1 MRRIFVPIAHRI
13 TADDSLYGVKVRGDE
28 TPDGKWEPCI
38 EFESRRGIRLETCP
52 QMSWKN
58 ADELKHWAETLDEA
72 YLLDALSRASKG
84 PIRKVRKS
92 PHRTT

>member
-1 MRRIFVPIAHRI
+1 M
-13 TADDSLYGVKVRGDE
+13 RGDE
-28 TPDGKWEPCI
+28 TADGKWQPCI

-52 QMSWKN
+52 PMSWRTP
-58 ADELKHWAETLDEA
+58 DELKHWAETLDEN
-72 YLLDALSRASKG
+72 YRLDALTRASQG